1 MPHSQTTRILAIRHG
16 ETAWNRD
23 ARIQG
28 YLDIPLND
36 AGQRQAERLADA
48 LADEALQAVYSSDLM
63 RARETARALAERRGL
78 PLQLDEGLRERSF
91 GIFEGRSFA
100 ELEQVYPDQTL
111 RWRRRDPDF
120 GPEGGERLD
129 AFYARC
135 VAVWSRI
142 AAAHA
147 GQTIAIVSH
156 GGVLDSLYRAAT
168 RVALQAP
175 RTWSVANTSV
185 NRLLY
190 VNDGTDAG
198 FTLVGWGD
206 VQHLDGD
213 ALDSGLA
220 PALKPLDEGGD
231 GGRAQEAGR

>member
-28 YLDIPLND
+28 YLDIPLNE
-36 AGQRQAERLADA
+36 AGLRQAARLDEA
-48 LADEALQAVYSSDLM
+48 LADEDLHAVYSSDLS
-63 RARETARALAERRGL
+63 RARETARALAARRGL

-91 GIFEGRSFA
+91 GVFEGRSFA
-100 ELEQVYPDQTL
+100 ELEVACPDETL

-135 VAVWSRI
+135 VEVWSRI
-142 AAAHA
+142 AATHP

-190 VNDGTDAG
+190 TDEG

-206 VQHLDGD
+206 VQHLDGEV
-213 ALDSGLA
+213 LDSGLA
-220 PALKPLDEGGD
+220 PALAPLDEGGD
-231 GGRAQEAGR
+231 GGRAPQEVRR

>member
-1 MPHSQTTRILAIRHG
+1 MSHGVATRVLAIRHG

-23 ARIQG
+23 TRIQG
-28 YLDIPLND
+28 SLDIDLNA
-36 AGQRQAERLADA
+36 AGRHQASRLAAA
-48 LADEALQAVYSSDLM
+48 LADEELHAIYSSDLA
-63 RARETARALAERRGL
+63 RARDTAAALAQQRQL
-78 PLQLDEGLRERSF
+78 PLQQDPALRERRF

-100 ELEQVYPDQTL
+100 ELEQLHPADTL
-111 RWRRRDPDF
+111 RWRQRDPDF
-120 GPEGGERLD
+120 GPEGGERLID
-129 AFYARC
+129 FYARC
-135 VAVWSRI
+135 VAALSRI

-156 GGVLDSLYRAAT
+156 GGVLDCLYRAAT
-168 RVALQAP
+168 RVSLQAP

-190 VNDGTDAG
+190 TPEG

-213 ALDSGLA
+213 VLDSGII
-220 PALKPLDEGGD
+220 PGQGRPLDEGGD
-231 GGRAQEAGR
+231 GGRVAG